1 MIYFTV
7 VFLCT
12 AGLFLGLLEDKF
24 KLWVTVSTACV
35 GYFLALAAAFVVRR
49 LTWQPVLAQQ
59 VPCAVGSLIFLAVSM
74 VVHSN
79 NFADKLFVAILS
91 VCNFNFISF
100 FVPLVLGILPNK
112 GAGAFAGVFSIG
124 AYLLFTLLCVLC
136 LYRPMRHFSD
146 RGVSGFM
153 LGMCGV
159 GAVLCALALGAF
171 DFLFRTNVIAA
182 RLLCCVAVYA
192 VLVFA
197 FRSVYH
203 AGKFREQTAVQSAWA
218 HMLEMESGDF
228 ADMLAAVRE
237 VRAAQKAGEYALD
250 TVCVMLADGAA
261 DSVPAYVAAAK
272 RSAENRAILQAYHEN
287 PYLNAVIATKAAFAA
302 QNGIAFECNAVTGN
316 SPLQAAELCVI
327 INELLTRACND
338 AAGFNGERKLRFT
351 AFPGDG
357 TLKLETVYSAVL
369 PEKERFSMKGKKLSD
384 LFTYAFDD
392 NSGPDPILHGLE
404 NTEEI
409 IERYSGRLTVSAAG
423 ENEVI
428 LQAVLNF

>member
-12 AGLFLGLLEDKF
+12 AGLFLTLLEDRF
-24 KLWVTVSTACV
+24 KIWVTVGTACV
-35 GYFLALAAAFVVRR
+35 GYALSLVAAFVVRR
-49 LTWQPVLAQQ
+49 LTEQPVLAEQL
-59 VPCAVGSLIFLAVSM
+59 PCAVGSLIFLAVSM

-79 NFADKLFVAILS
+79 NFADKLFTAILAQ
-91 VCNFNFISF
+91 CNFTFISF
-100 FVPLVLGILPNK
+100 FVPLVLGVLPNK

-136 LYRPMRHFSD
+136 LYRPLRHFSD

-153 LGMCGV
+153 LGMCGL
-159 GAVLCALALGAF
+159 GIVLYALSLGAF
-171 DFLFRTNVIAA
+171 DFLFRTNIIAA
-182 RLLCCVAVYA
+182 RLLCAVVIYA
-192 VLVFA
+192 MLVFA

-203 AGKFREQTAVQSAWA
+203 AGKFREQTAVQTAWA

-228 ADMLAAVRE
+228 ADMLTAVKE
-237 VRAAQKAGEYALD
+237 VRSAQKAGEYALD

-261 DSVPAYVAAAK
+261 DSVPAYAAAAK
-272 RSAENRAILQAYHEN
+272 RSARNRAVLQVYHEN

-302 QNGIAFECNAVTGN
+302 QNNIEFECNAVTGN
-316 SPLQAAELCVI
+316 LPLQTAELCVI
-327 INELLTRACND
+327 INELLTRACTD
-338 AAGFNGERKLRFT
+338 AAEFNGERRLRFT
-351 AFPGDG
+351 SFASEN

-369 PEKERFSMKGKKLSD
+369 PEEEKFSFNGKKLGEI
-384 LFTYAFDD
+384 FTYAFDD
-392 NSGPDPILHGLE
+392 KNGPDPLLHGLE

-423 ENEVI
+423 DDEVI